1 MKIDAGQLTKVAQLA
16 RLELTEEEKGE
27 FSKQLSDII
36 EYVEKINS
44 LDTDS
49 VEPTDHIA
57 GLKNVFRED
66 VVKDSLDREKLSEF
80 APEFDKGHF
89 VVPKVIES

>member
-16 RLELTEEEKGE
+16 RLELSDEEKEE
-27 FSKQLSDII
+27 FSKQLSDVMD
-36 EYVEKINS
+36 YVEKIKS

-57 GLKNVFRED
+57 GLKNIFRED
-66 VVKDSLDREKLSEF
+66 VPKESLDREKLSEI
-80 APEFDKGHF
+80 APEFGKGHF
-89 VVPKVIES
+89 IVPKVIES